1 MSRTEPLRV
10 ANVSGY
16 WGDRMSAA
24 REMLEGG
31 EVDFL
36 TGDYLAELTMLIL
49 WKTRQRRPGEG
60 YARTFLTQ
68 MEDVLG
74 TCLDRG
80 VKVVAN
86 AGGLNS
92 AGMAEDLTQLAERL
106 GLHPKIAYIEGDDV
120 SEKID
125 GWLADGLD
133 LRHLDTG
140 ASLREQGVTPITANV
155 YLGAWGIVEALNGG
169 ADVVI
174 CPRVTDAS
182 VVVGP
187 AAWAFDWARDD
198 WDALAGAVIA
208 GHLVEC
214 GPQVCGGNYAFFTEI
229 ENPVRPGFPLAEIHP
244 DGSSVI
250 TKHPGTPGQISVGTV
265 TAQLLYEVGPTG
277 YLNPDVTAHFDSV
290 TLRQE
295 GPDRVSLSG
304 QKGSPPPDTLKLC
317 LNYHGGFRNSYT
329 TYLTGL
335 DIEEKATFAV
345 DSVFTALGGAEQFD
359 QTDVRLLRTD
369 RPDAEL
375 NSEAMAKLTIT
386 VKHHDADA
394 VGRRFAAAVNGIG
407 LAIFPGNYNEVV
419 SPQPT
424 EFGVMW
430 PSLVPAALVPQRVI
444 IDGGEPVEV
453 PSLAP
458 HPTAPSAADA
468 DADHTDPEPDR
479 PGPDPAHFDSVPSD
493 PDPAD
498 GSPAGLPDQH
508 DWSQEPTTVAPLG
521 RLFGA
526 RSGDKGG
533 NANIGVWARS
543 DEAYDW
549 LLQTLTPER
558 VHELMPETEGLVVDR
573 YLFPNLRA
581 VNFVVRG
588 ILDEGVAATTRPDAQ
603 AKSLG
608 EFLRS
613 RPLPL
618 PDLLLEQART
628 QPPATASPD
637 WAFAPSTPS

>member
-10 ANVSGY
+10 ANCSGY
-16 WGDRMSAA
+16 WGDRLSAA

-31 EVDFL
+31 PVDFL

-49 WKTRQRRPGEG
+49 WKTRQRRPDEG

-92 AGMAEDLTQLAERL
+92 AGMATDLSAIADRL

-120 SEKID
+120 SARL
-125 GWLADGLD
+125 GQWLADGVE
-133 LRHLDTG
+133 LRNLDTG
-140 ASLREQGVTPITANV
+140 ETLADLGVTPITANV
-155 YLGAWGIVEALNGG
+155 YLGAWGIVQALRDG
-169 ADVVI
+169 ADIVI

-198 WDALAGAVIA
+198 WDALCGAVIA
-208 GHLVEC
+208 GHLIEC
-214 GPQVCGGNYAFFTEI
+214 GPQVCGGNYSFFSEI

-244 DGSSVI
+244 DGSAVI
-250 TKHPGTPGQISVGTV
+250 TKHPGTPGEVSLGTV
-265 TAQLLYEVGPTG
+265 TAQLLYEVDRPG

-290 TLRQE
+290 MVRQE

-304 QKGSPPPDTLKLC
+304 QKGSPPPGTLKVC
-317 LNYHGGFRNSYT
+317 INYHGGFRNSYT

-335 DIEEKATFAV
+335 DIDQKASFAT
-345 DSVFTALGGAEQFD
+345 DSVFAALGGADQFD
-359 QTDVRLLRTD
+359 QVDVRLLRTG
-369 RPDAEL
+369 RADADV
-375 NSEAMAKLTIT
+375 NAEAMSKLTIT
-386 VKHHDADA
+386 VKHHEPDA

-407 LAIFPGNYNEVV
+407 LAIFPGNYNEIV

-430 PSLVPAALVPQRVI
+430 PALVPAELVPQSVVV
-444 IDGGEPVEV
+444 DGGEPVEV
-453 PSLAP
+453 SSVAP
-458 HPTAPSAADA
+458 DGTGAADLSTTA
-468 DADHTDPEPDR
+468 L
-479 PGPDPAHFDSVPSD
+479 GGDSVVVT
-493 PDPAD
+493 
-498 GSPAGLPDQH
+498 GGR
-508 DWSQEPTTVAPLG
+508 DWSSLPTTIAPLG

-549 LLQTLTPER
+549 LLQSLTPER
-558 VHELMPETEGLVVDR
+558 LHELMPETQSLLIDR
-573 YLFPNLRA
+573 YPFPNLRA

-603 AKSLG
+603 AKSLC
-608 EFLRS
+608 EFLRARS
-613 RPLPL
+613 MPL
-618 PDLLLEQART
+618 PDMLLEQARSA
-628 QPPATASPD
+628 PPASASPERPV
-637 WAFAPSTPS
+637 AVQQGP